1 MREQV
6 LRKIIFENVTKNSNE
21 IDEICAFINNPRCAV
36 DIETLTEHI
45 NYVTGMDRYDAAF
58 IAATLLTKMK

>member
-1 MREQV
+1 MSEQV

-21 IDEICAFINNPRCAV
+21 VDEICEFINNPRCAV

-45 NYVTGMDRYDAAF
+45 NYVTGMDEYDAAF
-58 IAATLLTKMK
+58 VAATLLTKMK